1 MSHPS
6 FDPPAPRLPLRLW
19 VLQAVLA
26 VGFIYTFVSAFW
38 DGWPAD
44 LSALYFAAKS
54 VAIGTPEIIY
64 AAPPDFFSPGTPPEW
79 RDLAVQLG
87 VQDRVI
93 LPYLYPP
100 IWAYALAPVVD
111 HVAPAPFFNVVLIV
125 QMAMLAA
132 LPAIGYAIARP
143 REVSA
148 QVWLLVGYGL
158 LALSA
163 PSLGAIIQN
172 QPQIAVTFIVMLSI
186 LCATRDRPVAAGILM
201 GLAAAIK
208 LQPALFGLVFLI
220 HRDWRAAI
228 AMSVSALSLL
238 VLSILVAGVDL
249 HLAMLSRLD
258 QINGMV
264 VYTKVNYALESLLY
278 HLHAMRAGIPLPD
291 GRTLAVAILD
301 APAWVEWIP
310 KLLLLVGL
318 ATLVRKGR
326 AMSAPAL
333 WLSLTL
339 LGALFGPL
347 SWGHYFILPLM
358 LLPALFHVFSTRAA
372 WAWLAVIGVLFSYP
386 VFSALIAYNQTGL
399 VSIVPP
405 LIVMLALGLRLLTA
419 RPPAA

>member
-1 MSHPS
+1 
-6 FDPPAPRLPLRLW
+6 
-19 VLQAVLA
+19 
-26 VGFIYTFVSAFW
+26 
-38 DGWPAD
+38 
-44 LSALYFAAKS
+44 
-54 VAIGTPEIIY
+54 
-64 AAPPDFFSPGTPPEW
+64 
-79 RDLAVQLG
+79 
-87 VQDRVI
+87 
-93 LPYLYPP
+93 
-100 IWAYALAPVVD
+100 
-111 HVAPAPFFNVVLIV
+111 
-125 QMAMLAA
+125 
-132 LPAIGYAIARP
+132 
-143 REVSA
+143 
-148 QVWLLVGYGL
+148 
-158 LALSA
+158 
-163 PSLGAIIQN
+163 
-172 QPQIAVTFIVMLSI
+172 
-186 LCATRDRPVAAGILM
+186 M

-301 APAWVEWIP
+301 APAWVDWIP